1 MHMRL
6 VAITGMPGSGK
17 DTVRS
22 ALEERGFVTVTM
34 RRVVQRM
41 LEEQGVEVDNRNLR
55 ELASKLREE
64 GGPAIIAELCVPLV
78 REAMAGEP
86 DGIVID
92 GVRSYDEV
100 EKFRELLKEELLLV
114 AVFAPPQLRFERLKN
129 RGETWDMKTW
139 EEFAWRDRK
148 ELGWGLG
155 GAIAM
160 ADVTLS
166 NAGGAEEFRRVVDV
180 WTESLEM

>member
-1 MHMRL
+1 MKL

-17 DTVRS
+17 DTVRG

-34 RRVVQRM
+34 RHVVQQK

-78 REAMAGEP
+78 RE
-86 DGIVID
+86 
-92 GVRSYDEV
+92 YDEV

-114 AVFAPPQLRFERLKN
+114 AVFAPPKLRFERLKN

-166 NAGGAEEFRRVVDV
+166 TAGGADEFRRAVDV